1 MLACPRNVVRAF
13 ALTPAAITRLAK
25 VWRHSCKAIGFNPA
39 VHQSND
45 WIVRAGRAEGLGTD
59 GILDL
64 VVLGAAAWEALCG
77 VVEARQVSPA
87 AVIVAWKRAATDADF
102 LDVLDSQFGGSL
114 VPGYLAR
121 SSDRAFEQWSRE
133 LGMSMPA

>member
-1 MLACPRNVVRAF
+1 MLASGEIPRPPGAENKLILPVLV
-13 ALTPAAITRLAK
+13 LID
-25 VWRHSCKAIGFNPA
+25 GFPQGP
-39 VHQSND
+39 VLND
-45 WIVRAGRAEGLGTD
+45 WIVRAGRAEGLGAD

-64 VVLGAAAWEALCG
+64 VVLGAAEWEALCG
-77 VVEARQVSPA
+77 VVEARHVSPA

-114 VPGYLAR
+114 VPSYLAR